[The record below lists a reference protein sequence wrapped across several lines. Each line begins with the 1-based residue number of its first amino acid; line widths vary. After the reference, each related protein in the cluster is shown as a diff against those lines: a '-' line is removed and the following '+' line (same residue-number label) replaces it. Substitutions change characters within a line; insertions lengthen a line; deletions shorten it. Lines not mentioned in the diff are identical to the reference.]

1 MSQPA
6 VRTQASSSAVLTL
19 DFMIR
24 LIVTY
29 DSVLYGVRS
38 GLFHYP

>member
-6 VRTQASSSAVLTL
+6 VRTQASKSTVLAR
-19 DFMIR
+19 DFMIL

-29 DSVLYGVRS
+29 DSVLYGVRG